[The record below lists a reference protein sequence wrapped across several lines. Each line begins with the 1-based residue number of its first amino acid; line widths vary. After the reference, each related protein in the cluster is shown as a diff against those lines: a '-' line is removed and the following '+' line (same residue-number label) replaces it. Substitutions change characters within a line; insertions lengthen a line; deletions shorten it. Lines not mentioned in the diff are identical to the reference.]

1 MPHLWEQYLEPT
13 PLNRLLLAEMW
24 ECLNAE
30 SKAGLLERLMG
41 GFGHRFI
48 PEALVHK
55 ALTEPQPYL
64 RYLAAKSGVWK
75 SGPRTPAL
83 IPENVTPAERI
94 AAMRTSLGGYDAA
107 VDDKLRA
114 DPSPLVRAAVH
125 CRELRS
131 NDYSWML
138 SASQV
143 ERLVFI
149 AGEISVSGDFLT
161 DFVRSAIGHVSEN
174 ELQEFLTEYC
184 CSTHTKSYYGMEAT
198 GDAMTDFTA
207 KGWFE
212 KVWELVG
219 TVPQPVYM
227 PVLWY
232 FPTQTM
238 MWEIPDAVISRV
250 DDNLLALVLRR
261 SDADLP
267 ALRKRVAER
276 PTDFG
281 EKTREAAEAWPQCKA
296 AGASKDPL
304 VLLAARVDQLYA
316 KVDEAVQKKRGL
328 FG

>member
-1 MPHLWEQYLEPT
+1 MKYLWEQYLEPT

-24 ECLNAE
+24 ECLSAE
-30 SKAGLLERLMG
+30 SKASLLERLMG
-41 GFGHRFI
+41 GFGHRSL

-55 ALTEPQPYL
+55 AIAEPQPYL

-75 SGPRTPAL
+75 SGPRTPAP
-83 IPENVTPAERI
+83 ISENAMPERI

-114 DPSPLVRAAVH
+114 DPSPLVRAAVR
-125 CRELRS
+125 CREQRS
-131 NDYSWML
+131 SDYSWML

-161 DFVRSAIGHVSEN
+161 DFVRSAVGHVSED
-174 ELQEFLTEYC
+174 ELQEVLTEYC
-184 CSTHTKSYYGMEAT
+184 CSPHTKSYYAMEAT
-198 GDAMTDFTA
+198 GDAVTDFTA
-207 KGWFE
+207 KGWFD
-212 KVWELVG
+212 KVWDLVG

-227 PVLWY
+227 PILWY
-232 FPTQTM
+232 YPTQSM
-238 MWEIPDAVISRV
+238 MWEIPDAVVARLE
-250 DDNLLALVLRR
+250 DDLLALVLRR

-267 ALRKRVAER
+267 ALRKRIAER

-281 EKTREAAEAWPQCKA
+281 EKTREAAEEWPQHKA

-316 KVDEAVQKKRGL
+316 KVDEAMQKKRGL